1 MSEADRERIFLY
13 GTLRRGGSRDVL
25 KHYDGAT
32 FVVSAQVRGVLYD
45 LGEYPG
51 VRLDRSAG
59 WVRGELFDVTAE
71 GMAALDD
78 WEGIDPQAPGDGP
91 YRRVRALV
99 ERDDDAPD
107 VCWIYEIAKQR
118 CADRPII
125 ASGDWIAHDAARD
138 HGSHG

>member
-1 MSEADRERIFLY
+1 MSAVPEADLERIFLY

-25 KHYDGAT
+25 KYYKGAS
-32 FVVSAQVRGVLYD
+32 FVAMAQVRGVLYD

-51 VRLDRSAG
+51 IRLKSSAG
-59 WVRGELFDVTAE
+59 WVQGELFDINAA

-99 ERDDDAPD
+99 DWEDGTPD
-107 VCWIYEIAKQR
+107 VCWIYEIAKQQ
-118 CADRPII
+118 CKGMPII
-125 ASGDWIAHDAARD
+125 PSGDWLAHERTR
-138 HGSHG
+138 